1 MLDLS
6 GSTRTVDGV
15 TIAPDTELPSMYYV
29 VPVGAR
35 SALGP
40 DVHLLRFVGSGQL
53 TGGYLRL
60 AMDCGVDD
68 AALAAATT
76 TLSAEAGMPVTL
88 SPLPLIEAEAE
99 LVFYGQHDT
108 TPGAASSFV
117 LDSYGSSPLELNAPH
132 RGVFA
137 ISLTADGVRM
147 VEAGLRSGQL
157 PIGVSCR
164 LTAEGLWPAARVTA
178 RVDWHSV
185 YDHFSTS
192 YRMGALLFAEDVDRL
207 MQSLQQSSAVQ
218 VSVIESPVP
227 GAAPGSTDA
236 VIANALAFV
245 QSALLAQFCRPV
257 MPLQTDPAH
266 ATLGEA
272 GAMLNLGG
280 AFQVVALTQI
290 ENAQAFYDFSQS
302 TVARRVLTAQ
312 SSLGDLIGGRDP
324 AGVISDAGV
333 DDPFFKQ
340 FHLDCRTASPLADR
354 HLSEVLLDVAYGSA
368 AGSIRLTQQAST
380 GGFDSYADASP
391 DGSWTITPRATFAGD
406 SPVDPNVVVALPAFT
421 GNTRD
426 LTLDLDL
433 MLGLARFDVMGPAD
447 PRVVATAA
455 TVARSAAGAARGQVQ
470 LSLTPGAQLG
480 SAWFRDQQPDD
491 VVRVSGVHLLDDGR
505 QVPIV
510 PATIDTALFRLPNP
524 FAGSITVQIVTDPS
538 WTDLSQVV
546 VAIAKDASAP
556 TKTFSFTAPG
566 AAAVAL
572 DQPDPTDR
580 SYRYQVSRVVA
591 GVNSTDPWL
600 VSDAPLLAVGR
611 VSAGDLVVDVEPVG
625 PELTVAGLRQV
636 AVDLLYVDVA
646 HQLRAEH
653 TVVIAAKADAYRWEV
668 HLVDPSLRTYQF
680 RITKI
685 LLTGESHPGAW
696 TDSSDPV
703 LPVPITA
710 S

>member
-6 GSTRTVDGV
+6 SSTRTVNGV
-15 TIAPDTELPSMYYV
+15 TIAPDSELPSTFYV

-35 SALGP
+35 PAPGP
-40 DVHLLRFVGSGQL
+40 DLHLLRYVNNGQL

-68 AALAAATT
+68 AALAAATA
-76 TLSAEAGMPVTL
+76 TLSADVGKPVTL
-88 SPLPLIEAEAE
+88 SPLPLIEAEAD
-99 LVFYGQHDT
+99 LVFYGRHDA
-108 TPGAASSFV
+108 TPGAATPFV
-117 LDSYGSSPLELNAPH
+117 LDRYGSSPLELNSPH

-137 ISLTADGVRM
+137 LSLTADGVQL

-157 PIGVSCR
+157 PVGVTCR
-164 LTAEGLWPAARVTA
+164 LTVEGLWPAAPVTA
-178 RVDWHSV
+178 RVDWRSV

-192 YRMGALLFAEDVDRL
+192 YRMGALLFADDVNQL
-207 MQSLQQSSAVQ
+207 MQSLQQNSAVQ
-218 VSVIESPVP
+218 VSVIESPVA
-227 GAAPGSTDA
+227 GAAAGSTDA

-245 QSALLAQFCRPV
+245 QNVLLAQFCRPV

-266 ATLGEA
+266 ATLGDA
-272 GAMLNLGG
+272 AALLNLGA
-280 AFQVVALTQI
+280 AFEVVALTQI
-290 ENAQAFYDFSQS
+290 ENTQACFDFSEA

-312 SSLGDLIGGRDP
+312 STLGNLLGGQDP
-324 AGVISDAGV
+324 AGFISDAGV

-340 FHLDCRTASPLADR
+340 FHLDCRTASPLADL

-368 AGSIRLTQQAST
+368 SGSIRLTPPAPT
-380 GGFDSYADASP
+380 GGFDCYADASA
-391 DGSWTITPRATFAGD
+391 DGSWTITPRATFAAD

-426 LTLDLDL
+426 LTLDLGRL
-433 MLGLARFDVMGPAD
+433 LGLARFDVLGPAD

-455 TVARSAAGAARGQVQ
+455 TVARSASGVARGQVQ
-470 LSLTPGAQLG
+470 LSLTPGAPQA

-491 VVRVSGVHLLDDGR
+491 VVTVSGVHLLDDGR

-524 FAGSITVQIVTDPS
+524 FAGSITVQLVTDPV

-546 VAIAKDASAP
+546 VAIGKDASAP

-580 SYRYQVSRVVA
+580 TYRYQVSRVVA

-625 PELTVAGLRQV
+625 PELTVAGLRQL

-668 HLVDPSLRTYQF
+668 HLADPTLRTYQF

-703 LPVPITA
+703 LPIPITA